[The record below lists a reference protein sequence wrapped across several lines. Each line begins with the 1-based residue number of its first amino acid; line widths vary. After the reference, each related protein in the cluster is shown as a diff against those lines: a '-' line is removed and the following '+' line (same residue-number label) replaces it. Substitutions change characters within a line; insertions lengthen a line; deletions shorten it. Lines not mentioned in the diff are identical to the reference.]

1 MNPPALDE
9 EGLRT
14 ASTDEIH
21 AALFV
26 QLVSGHAQ
34 MALMFLGELPHPDTG
49 RPGVPDVPSG
59 KMFIDQLEMLQ
70 VRTRGNLNA
79 EETRVL
85 QQALQATRRAL
96 AAVLDR
102 SSA

>member
-1 MNPPALDE
+1 MNVPPLDE
-9 EGLRT
+9 EGLKA
-14 ASTDEIH
+14 ASTEEIH
-21 AALFV
+21 VALFL

-34 MALMFLGELPHPDTG
+34 MALLFLGELPHPDTG
-49 RPGVPDVPSG
+49 QPGIPDVPSG
-59 KMFIDQLEMLQ
+59 KMFIDQLEMLE

-85 QQALQATRRAL
+85 QQALHATRQAL

-102 SSA
+102 QSA